1 MNALWKRFVGL
12 TLAVL
17 VGLVPVA
24 RAQEGGA
31 LSQQELDRILAP
43 VALYPDALLSQVLM
57 ASTYPLEVV
66 QAARWV
72 KANPGLS
79 GGALGRALEDE
90 PWDPSVKALAPFPQV
105 LEMMSER
112 LEWTQRLGDA
122 VLTEQDRVMD
132 TVQQLRR
139 RAHEAG
145 NLGTNDR
152 QKVLVQPEVIVI
164 EPADPEVVYVPVYN
178 PTVVYGGWWWPVAP
192 YGWYP
197 RGYVVSSG
205 LVAGISFGLGIAV
218 SDYLWG
224 GFDWHHH
231 YIHVHRHRDPVRNV
245 TFNRHVNL
253 HPVLAREA
261 DVRRWQ
267 HDPSHRH
274 GLRYREQQARERF
287 TGIPGARPGGQSAR
301 RMDAQH
307 LQQRLGG
314 PRVDGG
320 LQPERPRSWQTGR
333 TLDRSVARDRPATP
347 DRSVARD
354 RPATT
359 DRSPRVDRSV
369 VRERSVGGSAVNPG
383 RPMPGAAFDG
393 SRPGGA
399 RVAPSG
405 GTAGRGGSPQGF
417 TGGSQGFPGRSGQE
431 PAQGHGGHG
440 GRGWQVR

>member
-24 RAQEGGA
+24 RAQGGGA

-43 VALYPDALLSQVLM
+43 VALYPDALLSQILM

-72 KANPGLS
+72 QASPGLS
-79 GGALGRALEDE
+79 GAALDRALEQE

-122 VLTEQDRVMD
+122 VLAQQDQVMD

-145 NLGTNDR
+145 NLSTNGR
-152 QKVLVQPEVIVI
+152 QRVLVQPEVIVI

-178 PTVVYGGWWWPVAP
+178 PSVVYGAWWWPAAP

-231 YIHVHRHRDPVRNV
+231 DIHVHRHREPARNITV
-245 TFNRHVNL
+245 NRHVNL
-253 HPVLAREA
+253 HPAPAREA

-274 GLRYREQQARERF
+274 GLRYREPQARERF
-287 TGIPGARPGGQSAR
+287 TGIPGGQPVR
-301 RMDAQH
+301 RVDAKL
-307 LQQRLGG
+307 LQQRLRAPRVEGG
-314 PRVDGG
+314 P
-320 LQPERPRSWQTGR
+320 QPERSRSWPSGR
-333 TLDRSVARDRPATP
+333 TP
-347 DRSVARD
+347 DRSVPPE
-354 RPATT
+354 RPATLE
-359 DRSPRVDRSV
+359 RSPRADRSV
-369 VRERSVGGSAVNPG
+369 PRDQSVVRARSGVPDRAVGGAAVNPG
-383 RPMPGAAFDG
+383 RPMPGAAVDN
-393 SRPGGA
+393 SRSGGA
-399 RVAPSG
+399 RMAPSG
-405 GTAGRGGSPQGF
+405 GMAGRGGGPHGPAA
-417 TGGSQGFPGRSGQE
+417 GSRGFPARSGQE
-431 PAQGHGGHG
+431 PAQGHGG
-440 GRGWQVR
+440 RGWQVR